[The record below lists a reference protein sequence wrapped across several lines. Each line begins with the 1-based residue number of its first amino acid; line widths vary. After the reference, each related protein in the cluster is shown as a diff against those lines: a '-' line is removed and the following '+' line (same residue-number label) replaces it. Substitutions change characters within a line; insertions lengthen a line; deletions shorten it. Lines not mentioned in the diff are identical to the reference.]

1 MGAPGNFAKDFPNHI
16 KNLTIGATRNWART
30 VLEWNLTSN
39 PQNRPYTDRGGCD
52 RCLGGVT
59 IDGDKVT
66 RNAAY
71 YVVAHASKFVRPGS
85 VRIAS
90 EVTATAG
97 ENVDEKLLNVTFLRP
112 DGKKVLI
119 VLNESDSEKKFAIQD
134 GGNATVTSLKAG
146 SVGTFVW

>member
-1 MGAPGNFAKDFPNHI
+1 MGAPGKFERDFPDHI
-16 KNLTIGATRNWART
+16 KKLTIGATRNWART

-39 PQNRPYTDRGGCD
+39 PQNRPFTDRGGCD

-59 IDGDKVT
+59 LDGDKVT

-90 EVTATAG
+90 G
-97 ENVDEKLLNVTFLRP
+97 VDVSAADSQLLNVAFLRP

-119 VLNESDSEKKFAIQD
+119 VLNDSEVEKKFTIQD
-134 GGNATVTSLKAG
+134 GALATPVSLKAG